1 MRPSINLRYKSLLL
15 TCLLILAT
23 GVVVPAWGQYTIIP
37 STQEKVTERVDTVY
51 VKDGVARELFVP
63 ELRNNDGHDG
73 NDPRYK
79 WYVRWYR
86 KGKSLNDVITKTD
99 VTITSENLVKGG
111 TAETKK
117 HTASLVPT
125 SDETSLFWCSAFY
138 SANSTATGAST
149 VTYLADKVAEDV
161 VICDVSLNSSEF
173 PTQSNTIKEPTISI
187 RYKFIIRPASVIAE
201 RISALLG
208 EPLIKDN
215 IWTAGTGSNI
225 NVQLGMSANNYAWD
239 PGSGIVVG
247 DHYRYTINE
256 VVKPDLKSW
265 EQIIDSLSVTSETT
279 LKVWAVSSDNTVSP
293 LLYQYTLS
301 PISGSGFMLEDTML
315 VRQGNSQLDVMREPD
330 KHKDLYEM
338 IGYINFDRGDSITL
352 EDLKADR
359 SKNMV
364 IPEWPSG
371 ETPNGRWLDPE
382 VTGYAPYNYNTQKAN
397 VLNRLTTL
405 QNQYGLFRTANLEG
419 VSKDGQAS
427 FVSGLNNYWF
437 IAKQPDPS
445 YTASTVYDRTYFN
458 TDHQKLGYFFF
469 VDAANLPGRLVKI
482 KLDGT
487 MCAHTGI
494 LVNFWVNDMTTRANE
509 THSGS
514 RGGKPLP
521 PNINI
526 NFIGRD
532 NQGNDV
538 VLHRFTSGDALTY
551 YSLKAPY
558 KSGNYTYETNEYIGK
573 WQQLMYAFTL
583 SESLT
588 DYNEFYLE
596 VQNNTIHSYGAD
608 YAIDGLRV
616 YRTKPQIDVKRVDA
630 CSSAQLTVSTDYDLL
645 LRNMGWSLNPDVLA
659 GLNMGNEITVESK
672 HLWKYRYGLLG
683 NDAKAN
689 VQDNYVGNVYFGFA
703 KDMQN
708 SVSSDRDAWIT
719 LNRDLLEYD
728 NVSYNS
734 RSKLYRIVVPTTEK
748 AREDRFNGITD
759 PDKAKALQIEWNL
772 RLINNFYHDAMNGI
786 WNTEIT
792 NNALQRSAGEGFPT
806 EEAYLNYLE
815 AGLKKHSS
823 SYDNYVITISS
834 DKVKEIME
842 GVGGLD
848 ESYEQLVR
856 AVCSVLGM
864 TRLRVPWWEEEN
876 GELTGKVDLSVIDV
890 NKTDLKYKGERNF
903 ATEEAA
909 ATGEY
914 DVVIFSARTTTDTS
928 EKIDFPNASVDFKD
942 QCVLSSPFTVL
953 PSFTVVARTQSD
965 LPKGTIACEGRISA
979 IEEATV
985 WVEKLDEANNPTG
998 EMSEYK
1004 ETNPFSLYKYTFDWF
1019 LGDSLELEEFSLTY
1033 RESLVDI
1040 LKKYRTTLSG
1050 DKAMDAFPAND
1061 LIDYC
1066 KREYNNEKLIKE
1078 LHTLLFGDI
1087 DTEPKLVIGGLYGKA
1102 EFRWV
1107 EWVVMI
1113 PYMPSDISEEDKR
1126 EWLFCDQ
1133 PQVRRL
1139 EAAPAP
1145 TLLAGFP
1152 DVVYPEGMEYYP
1164 NVPLRIGLPNIM
1176 ERGITNIPIQSKGLT
1191 MGMQTSNQLGLPS
1204 GNATTIFLR
1213 QGQTY
1218 TEVGNLTRLSAKP
1231 QSKNDTTGEIDNG
1244 GGSFSMTFNDN
1255 AYQQFNEGQI
1265 YALYIPFG
1273 EYNDDG
1279 FVDGSC
1285 EGYATLLVK
1294 IVPEYLTWK
1303 GTNTGEN
1310 AEAWYND
1317 KNWKQS
1323 TKGELYID
1331 QTGAS
1336 DEDANGNDDVT
1347 AAFAPLH
1354 FTRITIPEG
1363 QTLELEDLK
1372 EDKNLLQGIDT
1383 TSKTKATQYI
1393 QYDMAINK
1401 NDKGLIVAPYYI
1413 NKVKAIYF
1421 KPEAQ
1426 LRRQQLLTYDTARM
1440 EFEMTPNAKY
1450 WMASPLQNVFAGDMY
1465 TVKNTG
1471 CQNTYAFDDIKYNT
1485 ANNDRQAPAFY
1496 QKAWDKAIT
1505 MYVPKSE
1512 ANQTTSLP
1520 ESDLDT
1526 THYEVV
1532 QSNWSREYNDVN
1544 VPYALGKGF
1553 YAGVEKKNAD
1563 ALNGNVLVRLP
1574 KAEGTTT
1581 GADLKVVHFD
1591 PSMMQGEPE
1600 KVSSSLRTA
1609 TAKNP
1614 VLRLTAERDAY
1625 RSTALLTRQD
1635 DATNSYEADKD
1646 AVILLDTELEEIPQ
1660 VYTIAGT
1667 RAVGVNVARR
1677 IDQVPLGVYA
1687 GEGKGE
1693 VTLTIEGIGD
1703 WAETLYLY
1711 DAVTRKSTELSDNT
1725 YTLRLDGSSHGRYFL
1740 SAGSPTGNEGVGDA
1754 ESISVYSAVS
1764 GRVVAS
1770 ASEALKRIQVF
1781 TPMGRLVRTLYPARP
1796 TYTFDLPGGIYII
1809 RAEIAHDQKTVKLR
1823 VQ

>member
-1164 NVPLRIGLPNIM
+1164 NVLLRIGLPNIM

-1354 FTRITIPEG
+1354 FTRITIPGG

-1426 LRRQQLLTYDTARM
+1426 LRRQQLLTYDTARV

-1581 GADLKVVHFD
+1581 GADLKVVRFD

-1614 VLRLTAERDAY
+1614 VLKLTAERDAY

-1635 DATNSYEADKD
+1635 DATNNYEADKD

-1677 IDQVPLGVYA
+1677 VDQIPLGVYA

-1711 DAVTRKSTELSDNT
+1711 DAVTRKSTELSGDT

-1754 ESISVYSAVS
+1754 ESISVYSAAS
-1764 GRVVAS
+1764 GKVVVS

-1796 TYTFDLPGGIYII
+1796 TYTFALPAGIYII

-1823 VQ
+1823 VL

>member
-1 MRPSINLRYKSLLL
+1 
-15 TCLLILAT
+15 
-23 GVVVPAWGQYTIIP
+23 
-37 STQEKVTERVDTVY
+37 
-51 VKDGVARELFVP
+51 
-63 ELRNNDGHDG
+63 
-73 NDPRYK
+73 
-79 WYVRWYR
+79 
-86 KGKSLNDVITKTD
+86 
-99 VTITSENLVKGG
+99 
-111 TAETKK
+111 
-117 HTASLVPT
+117 
-125 SDETSLFWCSAFY
+125 
-138 SANSTATGAST
+138 
-149 VTYLADKVAEDV
+149 
-161 VICDVSLNSSEF
+161 
-173 PTQSNTIKEPTISI
+173 
-187 RYKFIIRPASVIAE
+187 
-201 RISALLG
+201 
-208 EPLIKDN
+208 
-215 IWTAGTGSNI
+215 
-225 NVQLGMSANNYAWD
+225 MSANNYAWD

-864 TRLRVPWWEEEN
+864 TRLRVMN
-876 GELTGKVDLSVIDV
+876 ISV
-890 NKTDLKYKGERNF
+890 
-903 ATEEAA
+903 
-909 ATGEY
+909 
-914 DVVIFSARTTTDTS
+914 
-928 EKIDFPNASVDFKD
+928 
-942 QCVLSSPFTVL
+942 Q
-953 PSFTVVARTQSD
+953 
-965 LPKGTIACEGRISA
+965 
-979 IEEATV
+979 
-985 WVEKLDEANNPTG
+985 
-998 EMSEYK
+998 
-1004 ETNPFSLYKYTFDWF
+1004 
-1019 LGDSLELEEFSLTY
+1019 
-1033 RESLVDI
+1033 
-1040 LKKYRTTLSG
+1040 
-1050 DKAMDAFPAND
+1050 
-1061 LIDYC
+1061 
-1066 KREYNNEKLIKE
+1066 
-1078 LHTLLFGDI
+1078 
-1087 DTEPKLVIGGLYGKA
+1087 
-1102 EFRWV
+1102 
-1107 EWVVMI
+1107 
-1113 PYMPSDISEEDKR
+1113 
-1126 EWLFCDQ
+1126 
-1133 PQVRRL
+1133 
-1139 EAAPAP
+1139 
-1145 TLLAGFP
+1145 
-1152 DVVYPEGMEYYP
+1152 
-1164 NVPLRIGLPNIM
+1164 LR
-1176 ERGITNIPIQSKGLT
+1176 
-1191 MGMQTSNQLGLPS
+1191 QTS
-1204 GNATTIFLR
+1204 
-1213 QGQTY
+1213 
-1218 TEVGNLTRLSAKP
+1218 
-1231 QSKNDTTGEIDNG
+1231 
-1244 GGSFSMTFNDN
+1244 
-1255 AYQQFNEGQI
+1255 
-1265 YALYIPFG
+1265 
-1273 EYNDDG
+1273 
-1279 FVDGSC
+1279 
-1285 EGYATLLVK
+1285 
-1294 IVPEYLTWK
+1294 
-1303 GTNTGEN
+1303 
-1310 AEAWYND
+1310 
-1317 KNWKQS
+1317 
-1323 TKGELYID
+1323 
-1331 QTGAS
+1331 
-1336 DEDANGNDDVT
+1336 
-1347 AAFAPLH
+1347 
-1354 FTRITIPEG
+1354 
-1363 QTLELEDLK
+1363 
-1372 EDKNLLQGIDT
+1372 
-1383 TSKTKATQYI
+1383 
-1393 QYDMAINK
+1393 
-1401 NDKGLIVAPYYI
+1401 
-1413 NKVKAIYF
+1413 
-1421 KPEAQ
+1421 
-1426 LRRQQLLTYDTARM
+1426 RR
-1440 EFEMTPNAKY
+1440 
-1450 WMASPLQNVFAGDMY
+1450 
-1465 TVKNTG
+1465 
-1471 CQNTYAFDDIKYNT
+1471 
-1485 ANNDRQAPAFY
+1485 
-1496 QKAWDKAIT
+1496 
-1505 MYVPKSE
+1505 
-1512 ANQTTSLP
+1512 
-1520 ESDLDT
+1520 
-1526 THYEVV
+1526 
-1532 QSNWSREYNDVN
+1532 
-1544 VPYALGKGF
+1544 
-1553 YAGVEKKNAD
+1553 
-1563 ALNGNVLVRLP
+1563 
-1574 KAEGTTT
+1574 
-1581 GADLKVVHFD
+1581 
-1591 PSMMQGEPE
+1591 
-1600 KVSSSLRTA
+1600 
-1609 TAKNP
+1609 
-1614 VLRLTAERDAY
+1614 
-1625 RSTALLTRQD
+1625 RS
-1635 DATNSYEADKD
+1635 
-1646 AVILLDTELEEIPQ
+1646 V
-1660 VYTIAGT
+1660 
-1667 RAVGVNVARR
+1667 
-1677 IDQVPLGVYA
+1677 
-1687 GEGKGE
+1687 
-1693 VTLTIEGIGD
+1693 
-1703 WAETLYLY
+1703 
-1711 DAVTRKSTELSDNT
+1711 
-1725 YTLRLDGSSHGRYFL
+1725 
-1740 SAGSPTGNEGVGDA
+1740 
-1754 ESISVYSAVS
+1754 
-1764 GRVVAS
+1764 
-1770 ASEALKRIQVF
+1770 
-1781 TPMGRLVRTLYPARP
+1781 
-1796 TYTFDLPGGIYII
+1796 
-1809 RAEIAHDQKTVKLR
+1809 
-1823 VQ
+1823 

>member
-1 MRPSINLRYKSLLL
+1 
-15 TCLLILAT
+15 
-23 GVVVPAWGQYTIIP
+23 
-37 STQEKVTERVDTVY
+37 
-51 VKDGVARELFVP
+51 
-63 ELRNNDGHDG
+63 
-73 NDPRYK
+73 
-79 WYVRWYR
+79 
-86 KGKSLNDVITKTD
+86 
-99 VTITSENLVKGG
+99 
-111 TAETKK
+111 
-117 HTASLVPT
+117 
-125 SDETSLFWCSAFY
+125 
-138 SANSTATGAST
+138 
-149 VTYLADKVAEDV
+149 
-161 VICDVSLNSSEF
+161 
-173 PTQSNTIKEPTISI
+173 
-187 RYKFIIRPASVIAE
+187 
-201 RISALLG
+201 
-208 EPLIKDN
+208 
-215 IWTAGTGSNI
+215 
-225 NVQLGMSANNYAWD
+225 
-239 PGSGIVVG
+239 
-247 DHYRYTINE
+247 
-256 VVKPDLKSW
+256 
-265 EQIIDSLSVTSETT
+265 
-279 LKVWAVSSDNTVSP
+279 
-293 LLYQYTLS
+293 
-301 PISGSGFMLEDTML
+301 
-315 VRQGNSQLDVMREPD
+315 
-330 KHKDLYEM
+330 
-338 IGYINFDRGDSITL
+338 
-352 EDLKADR
+352 
-359 SKNMV
+359 
-364 IPEWPSG
+364 
-371 ETPNGRWLDPE
+371 
-382 VTGYAPYNYNTQKAN
+382 
-397 VLNRLTTL
+397 
-405 QNQYGLFRTANLEG
+405 
-419 VSKDGQAS
+419 
-427 FVSGLNNYWF
+427 
-437 IAKQPDPS
+437 
-445 YTASTVYDRTYFN
+445 
-458 TDHQKLGYFFF
+458 
-469 VDAANLPGRLVKI
+469 
-482 KLDGT
+482 

-1426 LRRQQLLTYDTARM
+1426 LRRQQLLTYDTARV

-1496 QKAWDKAIT
+1496 QKAWNKAIT

>member
-1 MRPSINLRYKSLLL
+1 
-15 TCLLILAT
+15 
-23 GVVVPAWGQYTIIP
+23 
-37 STQEKVTERVDTVY
+37 
-51 VKDGVARELFVP
+51 
-63 ELRNNDGHDG
+63 
-73 NDPRYK
+73 
-79 WYVRWYR
+79 
-86 KGKSLNDVITKTD
+86 
-99 VTITSENLVKGG
+99 
-111 TAETKK
+111 
-117 HTASLVPT
+117 
-125 SDETSLFWCSAFY
+125 
-138 SANSTATGAST
+138 
-149 VTYLADKVAEDV
+149 
-161 VICDVSLNSSEF
+161 
-173 PTQSNTIKEPTISI
+173 
-187 RYKFIIRPASVIAE
+187 
-201 RISALLG
+201 
-208 EPLIKDN
+208 
-215 IWTAGTGSNI
+215 
-225 NVQLGMSANNYAWD
+225 
-239 PGSGIVVG
+239 
-247 DHYRYTINE
+247 
-256 VVKPDLKSW
+256 
-265 EQIIDSLSVTSETT
+265 
-279 LKVWAVSSDNTVSP
+279 
-293 LLYQYTLS
+293 
-301 PISGSGFMLEDTML
+301 
-315 VRQGNSQLDVMREPD
+315 
-330 KHKDLYEM
+330 
-338 IGYINFDRGDSITL
+338 
-352 EDLKADR
+352 
-359 SKNMV
+359 
-364 IPEWPSG
+364 
-371 ETPNGRWLDPE
+371 
-382 VTGYAPYNYNTQKAN
+382 
-397 VLNRLTTL
+397 
-405 QNQYGLFRTANLEG
+405 
-419 VSKDGQAS
+419 
-427 FVSGLNNYWF
+427 
-437 IAKQPDPS
+437 
-445 YTASTVYDRTYFN
+445 
-458 TDHQKLGYFFF
+458 
-469 VDAANLPGRLVKI
+469 
-482 KLDGT
+482 
-487 MCAHTGI
+487 
-494 LVNFWVNDMTTRANE
+494 MTTRANE

-1426 LRRQQLLTYDTARM
+1426 LRRQQLLTYDTARV

>member
-1426 LRRQQLLTYDTARM
+1426 LRRQQLLTYDTARV

-1581 GADLKVVHFD
+1581 GADPKVVRFD

-1635 DATNSYEADKD
+1635 DAVNSYEADKD

-1711 DAVTRKSTELSDNT
+1711 DAVTCKSTELSGDS

-1740 SAGSPTGNEGVGDA
+1740 SAGSPTGNEGVDNA

-1796 TYTFDLPGGIYII
+1796 TYTFALPAGIYII
-1809 RAEIAHDQKTVKLR
+1809 RAERRSPTTR
-1823 VQ
+1823 RR